1 MKDGGS
7 PAWIPTGRGKNL
19 AAEAPNWEFD
29 KTRASA
35 CRDLAETNCSLQRF
49 RCASPNETHK
59 RIFYTAL
66 YHLSLG
72 PNSSTMSMDATA
84 ALDNQIHSLAT
95 SELT

>member
-1 MKDGGS
+1 M
-7 PAWIPTGRGKNL
+7 PTGRGKNL

-35 CRDLAETNCSLQRF
+35 REIWRKQIAKIQV
-49 RCASPNETHK
+49 ASPNETHK

-72 PNSSTMSMDATA
+72 PTLFDDVDGRYRGM
-84 ALDNQIHSLAT
+84 DNQNPFACYRRT
-95 SELT
+95 